1 MIRRPPR
8 STRTDTL
15 FPYTTLFRSGPGRV
29 SWLALLLVPLALYA
43 AYKLVGVVLKLVLA
57 VVVVV
62 AVYWWAAPQT
72 GWPTVSD
79 LLYVFGPDLDG
90 RRLEEVADP
99 STLAGE
105 AAARMHERR
114 FGDVAK
120 RSRFHPPE
128 PSTPPPYSELPA
140 NPTA

>member
-43 AYKLVGVVLKLVLA
+43 AYKLVGVALKLVLA

-62 AVYWWAAPQT
+62 AVYWWAAPQM

-79 LLYVFGPDLDG
+79 LVYVFGPDLDG
-90 RRLEEVADP
+90 RRIEEVADP
-99 STLAGE
+99 SRLAGE
-105 AAARMHERR
+105 AAER
-114 FGDVAK
+114 
-120 RSRFHPPE
+120 SEEH
-128 PSTPPPYSELPA
+128 TSELQA
-140 NPTA
+140 LMRILY